1 MNLDQLRIW
10 ANDLRLSSGSSD
22 QVNIQF
28 FNYFRKYF
36 LLIADAQVNVYCYQ
50 HNILINEIKQEDE
63 NVDENV
69 TNEFSTD
76 MV

>member
-36 LLIADAQVNVYCYQ
+36 LLIEDVQVNVYCCQ
-50 HNILINEIKQEDE
+50 DDILINEIKQEDE
-63 NVDENV
+63 KV

-76 MV
+76 MI

>member
-1 MNLDQLRIW
+1 M
-10 ANDLRLSSGSSD
+10 SSGSSD
-22 QVNIQF
+22 QVNMQF

-69 TNEFSTD
+69 TNEFSTN